1 MLIGLRRSMGGGDGL
16 KRVRKKAWL
25 PAGGPAERDATAGEV
40 VRTGTAS
47 FIDSRGERA

>member
-1 MLIGLRRSMGGGDGL
+1 MGGGDGL

-25 PAGGPAERDATAGEV
+25 LAGGEV
-40 VRTGTAS
+40 VRTGTSS